1 MAATLGRKIRF
12 SGAMAAGAVI
22 RIAGVAALA
31 AFLVGVPASSA
42 SATFPGRNGLLVVQP
57 ANGRGL
63 VLLPAAGANTRQL
76 CNSSIRC
83 DGARDPLWSPDGSQ
97 IVFEAPA
104 PQSQTSIGIDVAPFV
119 LYADGSCFA
128 CAVPAF
134 PGMGYPFYWSQQ
146 NRAGFLPD
154 GELAVSLDEY
164 GAPPGQLGSVGV
176 DGIGFQ
182 PFAVSGSWR
191 QAAWSAN
198 GQLAAVRAV
207 GRRPEVFLIDPRT
220 GSAHRLTRGGADS
233 PDWSPDGR
241 RLAVVHA
248 GWIEIIGLGG
258 GPARRLVRGDAPAWS
273 PDGRKLAFVDAHHRV
288 FVISA
293 RGGRPRRIGKV
304 LAVHVD
310 WQPLTGHTSVPCQAP
325 PGSIVVAASPDAIVT
340 TRPPRSQAIATNSAT
355 SFLGC
360 LRSDGRERLLESFSP
375 ANGYAAGWVTSAA
388 LAGAYAAVV
397 NFGSSKYGGT
407 GSDVVVF
414 DLRNGAIVP
423 DRGGEA
429 VGCTIGYCNLD
440 QLVLGPDAV
449 TAAHTSAT
457 VCAGPSDCT
466 TTEQIVV
473 NDIAGTRTLDTVTAT
488 TASYQV
494 QGAAPLL
501 TGLTLTGDTL
511 TWNHD
516 GTPRTA
522 QLHG

>member
-1 MAATLGRKIRF
+1 
-12 SGAMAAGAVI
+12 MAAGAVV
-22 RIAGVAALA
+22 RMAWVATLAAL
-31 AFLVGVPASSA
+31 LIGVPASSA
-42 SATFPGRNGLLVVQP
+42 SAAFPGRNGLLVVQP

-63 VLLPAAGANTRQL
+63 VLVAADGANTKQL

-104 PQSQTSIGIDVAPFV
+104 PQSQSSIGIDIAPFV

-134 PGMGYPFYWSQQ
+134 PALGYPFYWSHQ

-154 GELAVSLDEY
+154 GELAVSLHES
-164 GAPPGQLGSVGV
+164 GALPGQLGSVGV

-198 GQLAAVRAV
+198 GQLAAVRRL
-207 GRRPEVFLIDPRT
+207 GRHPEVFLIDPRT

-233 PDWSPDGR
+233 PDWSPNGR

-258 GPARRLVRGDAPAWS
+258 GPGRRLVRGGAPAWS
-273 PDGRKLAFVDAHHRV
+273 PDGRQLAFVDAHRRL
-288 FVISA
+288 FVIST

-310 WQPLTGHTSVPCQAP
+310 WQPLTGHTSIPCQAP
-325 PGSIVVAASPDAIVT
+325 PGSTVVANSPDAVVT

-355 SFLGC
+355 SLLGC
-360 LRSDGRERLLESFSP
+360 LRSDGRERLLESFPP
-375 ANGYAAGWVTSAA
+375 ANGYGAGWVTSVA
-388 LAGAYAAVV
+388 LAGAYAAVA
-397 NFGSSKYGGT
+397 NAGSSKYGGS
-407 GSDVVVF
+407 GSTVVVF
-414 DLRNGAIVP
+414 DLRTGAMVP

-429 VGCTIGYCNLD
+429 VRCFTYCNLD

-457 VCAGPSDCT
+457 FCVGPSDCT

-473 NDIAGTRTLDTVTAT
+473 NDSAGARTLDTITTT

-494 QGAAPLL
+494 RGAAPLL

-516 GTPRTA
+516 GTQRTA